1 MYLLPLASGSNSQ
14 MIQDNILHI
23 NTLIILFEQ
32 ICSKRNAPPNSDGQ
46 GVHYRVSMRT
56 TTLGTMWLFCGV
68 LKPKQF
74 FGLNRL
80 ATYRFQILHYQLGK
94 KMKLILQHQKVIY
107 VNGQVKRKLLELFLG
122 QKMMSWGPLGAQ
134 IGPQGP
140 TGGQKIVATSK
151 NL

>member
-1 MYLLPLASGSNSQ
+1 MNQEVIWSATIPYMGLSWARIGSQGQKIQNLVPWDQKILLKNFFTQSQ
-14 MIQDNILHI
+14 
-23 NTLIILFEQ
+23 
-32 ICSKRNAPPNSDGQ
+32 
-46 GVHYRVSMRT
+46 
-56 TTLGTMWLFCGV
+56 LGTMWLFCGV

-80 ATYRFQILHYQLGK
+80 ATYRFQILHYQLDK
-94 KMKLILQHQKVIY
+94 KMKLILQHQKVVY

-122 QKMMSWGPLGAQ
+122 QKMMSWGPLCAQ

-140 TGGQKIVATSK
+140 TGGQKIVVTSK

>member
-1 MYLLPLASGSNSQ
+1 MVYINQEVVWSAKIPCMGLGWARIGSQGQIIQNLVPWDQKILLKNFFTQSKEG
-14 MIQDNILHI
+14 
-23 NTLIILFEQ
+23 TL
-32 ICSKRNAPPNSDGQ
+32 
-46 GVHYRVSMRT
+46 T
-56 TTLGTMWLFCGV
+56 LFCGV
-68 LKPKQF
+68 LKTRQF

-80 ATYRFQILHYQLGK
+80 ATYTFQILHYQLGK
-94 KMKLILQHQKVIY
+94 KLKLILQHQKVIY

-134 IGPQGP
+134 MGPQGP